1 MPTDSAPMVIALGEA
16 YTGGDKGLPQNAVA
30 ARKSTARPDP
40 PRPSGP
46 PVPRRSPLAL
56 DVQKGAIT
64 MVDLLDGLVDPSER
78 RDARPGGRER
88 RPGRVSCSA
97 CTQNHPEPRSRC
109 SVPMT
114 GFSVSL
120 PPPRPSS
127 TLLRACVKGGR
138 RWPRTPLYA
147 PLRVVHPRP
156 ISYPANQRQA
166 SEGYGNRYN
175 TVPPAP

>member
-1 MPTDSAPMVIALGEA
+1 MPTDNAPMVIALGEA

-46 PVPRRSPLAL
+46 PVPHRSPLAL

-64 MVDLLDGLVDPSER
+64 MVDLLDGLVAPLSDETHGQVV
-78 RDARPGGRER
+78 ARG
-88 RPGRVSCSA
+88 
-97 CTQNHPEPRSRC
+97 
-109 SVPMT
+109 

-127 TLLRACVKGGR
+127 TLL
-138 RWPRTPLYA
+138 
-147 PLRVVHPRP
+147 
-156 ISYPANQRQA
+156 QQM
-166 SEGYGNRYN
+166 
-175 TVPPAP
+175 